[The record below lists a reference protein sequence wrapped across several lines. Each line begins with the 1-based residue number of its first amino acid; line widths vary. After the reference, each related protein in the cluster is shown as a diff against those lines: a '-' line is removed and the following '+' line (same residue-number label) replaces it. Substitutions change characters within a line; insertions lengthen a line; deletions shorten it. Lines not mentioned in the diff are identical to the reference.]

1 MTIYAM
7 RVADDQKVVDKV
19 FSSLRSGEGR
29 FGWSYVPTADLRQLR
44 ERIGR
49 SGWDSLNGDEK
60 DCYQDFLL
68 RLQGGDYVVYIN
80 VPKWGRCTLAKVIGG
95 YEWRC
100 EDDDF
105 NHRFPVDRQSVS
117 TFDRNSD
124 IVPAALCARLKLQH
138 RWWTIY
144 VEPEFD
150 SLLKSLRTGVEA
162 TQRSPETNL
171 KELLQG
177 IRPVFSTIAEKIQ
190 HTHPGKNLEP
200 FVEEIFNRVPGVKSV
215 KPQEGRAD
223 HGADL
228 VVEFEF
234 VPIPGLVQTQTL
246 VVQVKSYT
254 GTHVDAGA
262 VDDIRRAFKYY
273 DEHGQRTDMGLI
285 VSTAESSGEALEQEL
300 EKLQKES
307 KKPVSLLI
315 GADLAAFFL
324 HYGGDLFTR

>member
-7 RVADDQKVVDKV
+7 RVKDDQKVVDKV
-19 FSSLRSGEGR
+19 FKSLRSGEGR
-29 FGWSYVPTADLRQLR
+29 FGWSYVETADLRELR
-44 ERIGR
+44 ERRKR
-49 SGWDSLNGDEK
+49 SGWDSLSGHEK

-68 RLQGGDYVVYIN
+68 QLQGGDYVVYIN
-80 VPKWGRCTLAKVIGG
+80 VPQWGLCTLAKVTGE
-95 YEWRC
+95 YEWRY

-105 NHRFPVDRQSVS
+105 NHRFLVDRQSVRR
-117 TFDRNSD
+117 FNRNSD
-124 IVPAALCARLKLQH
+124 IVPAALCARLKLQR

-150 SLLKSLRTGVEA
+150 SLLQSLRTGVEA

-177 IRPVFSTIAEKIQ
+177 IRPVFSTIVEKIQ

-200 FVEEIFNRVPGVKSV
+200 FVEEVFNRVPGVKSV
-215 KPQEGRAD
+215 KRQEGRAD

-246 VVQVKSYT
+246 VVQVKSWT
-254 GTHVDAGA
+254 DTHVDTGA

-273 DEHGQRTDMGLI
+273 DEQGRRTDMGLI

-300 EKLQKES
+300 EKLRKES
-307 KKPVSLLI
+307 KKPVALLI
-315 GADLAAFFL
+315 GADLAKFFL
-324 HYGGDLFTR
+324 RHGGDLFG